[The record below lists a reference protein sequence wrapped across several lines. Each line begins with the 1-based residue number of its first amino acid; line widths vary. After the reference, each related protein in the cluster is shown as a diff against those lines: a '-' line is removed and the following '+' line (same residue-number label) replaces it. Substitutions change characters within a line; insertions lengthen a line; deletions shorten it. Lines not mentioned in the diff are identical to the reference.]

1 MRVLWLGETAQPVSD
16 EILQAWF
23 GFINKNISY
32 DLRVQNMGAT
42 ALLDEGSY
50 GYWFKT
56 RTLEKFEQH
65 LAESYEKGEV
75 TIYFL
80 EDIMNFNPFYRRR
93 KLP

>member
-1 MRVLWLGETAQPVSD
+1 MKVLWLGETKQPVSD
-16 EILQAWF
+16 EILQAWY
-23 GFINKNISY
+23 GSINEEIFY
-32 DLRVQNMGAT
+32 DSCIRSEGVT
-42 ALLDEGSY
+42 ALSDEGSY